1 MEGAL
6 KGMQKYMPEL
16 AYELHD
22 MLRLTD
28 RVQDLVSERTRLT
41 RDVAAAAHIQ
51 LEPHP
56 LNKKVGRDVVSE
68 EIIPTVP
75 HGHEERI
82 QLMFKATV
90 ENDLTVLQDLY
101 DEDAIYLDVENRG
114 GQTAIEVARDR
125 RCHEAFDFLKRCQHG
140 LQEKS
145 LKKQHEEERKQRDT
159 HSVPVDE
166 YIVHV
171 YTADQ
176 RWAGTDANVYI
187 NLVGKRAQTG
197 MTPLTKRWH
206 NSFERGKIDEFTIES
221 KLGGLGELRSVVVMT
236 DSTGLNPNWLLEK
249 VVVTPPDLPSGKRPL
264 PVAFRADCWL
274 GRAKGEGDTERER
287 CTAELFPAPGAA
299 LASLASTAAEDQE
312 PEPVP
317 EFHIDPDHKKA
328 MQRHESLRAQLA
340 HSSRAEDAMEHALR
354 AEERAERE
362 ALEMADALQ
371 DELSNHSAPT
381 TPPTESKNAQLTD
394 GLPGQV
400 ANQEGTGQV
409 EEYQSE
415 DEEFAAPQRPGALL
429 ELDDG
434 TVALGG
440 RTNRS

>member
-1 MEGAL
+1 
-6 KGMQKYMPEL
+6 
-16 AYELHD
+16 
-22 MLRLTD
+22 
-28 RVQDLVSERTRLT
+28 
-41 RDVAAAAHIQ
+41 
-51 LEPHP
+51 
-56 LNKKVGRDVVSE
+56 
-68 EIIPTVP
+68 
-75 HGHEERI
+75 
-82 QLMFKATV
+82 
-90 ENDLTVLQDLY
+90 
-101 DEDAIYLDVENRG
+101 
-114 GQTAIEVARDR
+114 
-125 RCHEAFDFLKRCQHG
+125 CQHG

-381 TPPTESKNAQLTD
+381 TP
-394 GLPGQV
+394 
-400 ANQEGTGQV
+400 
-409 EEYQSE
+409 
-415 DEEFAAPQRPGALL
+415 
-429 ELDDG
+429 
-434 TVALGG
+434 
-440 RTNRS
+440 

>member
-1 MEGAL
+1 
-6 KGMQKYMPEL
+6 
-16 AYELHD
+16 
-22 MLRLTD
+22 
-28 RVQDLVSERTRLT
+28 
-41 RDVAAAAHIQ
+41 
-51 LEPHP
+51 
-56 LNKKVGRDVVSE
+56 
-68 EIIPTVP
+68 VP
-75 HGHEERI
+75 HGHEQRI

-90 ENDLTVLQDLY
+90 ENDLTVLQDLF

-114 GQTAIEVARDR
+114 GQTVIEVARER
-125 RCHEAFDFLKRCQHG
+125 RCHEAFDFLKRCEHG

-145 LKKQHEEERKQRDT
+145 LKRRHEEERKQRDK

-197 MTPLTKRWH
+197 MTPLNKRWH

-221 KLGGLGELRSVVVMT
+221 KLGGLGELRGVVVMT
-236 DSTGLNPNWLLEK
+236 DSTGINPNWLLEK
-249 VVVTPPDLPSGKRPL
+249 VVVTPPELPSGKRPL

-274 GRAKGEGDTERER
+274 GKSKGEGDTERER
-287 CTAELFPAPGAA
+287 CTAELFPAAGAA
-299 LASLASTAAEDQE
+299 QASLASTESEDQE

-317 EFHIDPDHKKA
+317 EFHIDPRHKKSV
-328 MQRHESLRAQLA
+328 QRHESLRAQLA
-340 HSSRAEDAMEHALR
+340 HSSRAEDAMERAFR

-362 ALEMADALQ
+362 AREMAE
-371 DELSNHSAPT
+371 ELSNHSAPT
-381 TPPTESKNAQLTD
+381 TPPTEGENGQLAD
-394 GLPGQV
+394 DLPGQV
-400 ANQEGTGQV
+400 VANPEAAGQV
-409 EEYQSE
+409 EEYQSDE
-415 DEEFAAPQRPGALL
+415 DEFAAPQRPGALL

-440 RTNRS
+440 HSNR